1 MTTPTLSINN
11 LLNADPLFNGIS
23 AVNLAKITGAVEMIR
38 FKTGEIIFQYGEQ
51 ANHYYIAASGDI
63 KLLNQ
68 CGELVAHLGRS
79 FGEEAINLESYVT
92 TAYALTDLE
101 LLRIDKAALKT
112 LKTES
117 TQFSL
122 NASLIL
128 VEKLNGGKAND
139 KKVVPNFPEQY
150 LSSKD
155 KLGWLMA
162 SVLPLAVFLLA
173 ESNGFT
179 RYASIFIAIICA
191 VIVMWAFA
199 IVDEFIPPVVAVVAA
214 ILTGLA
220 PASTAL
226 SGFSSPALLTL
237 LGVYALSGT
246 IIQSGLSYRV
256 VLLLQRALPIS
267 ASSNQLVLLLSGYL
281 LSFSTPSGNN
291 RISLL
296 LPVAKDMMASLKL
309 GPKSSQATGLLAA
322 TFGGAMLFSPM
333 LAASKSAN
341 ITAVS
346 LLPDAIQERFLGFYW
361 LYCAIFCAVGI
372 TAVHLYSMRR
382 IFPKLE
388 KQPVD
393 KGTLN
398 TQIACLGKMRIEERI
413 SAWAFVLFILFCITY
428 SFHQINI
435 TIISGILLISLLL
448 FGVYSKMDFRG
459 ITDWPMIFF
468 LLGVDS
474 MMNIMGYLNLDQA
487 LATSVQGLYQ
497 FIDGRLWLFIV
508 TAGITILVIRLAL
521 PLSAGMLTAFAIL
534 LPVAIQQD
542 VHPWICLFVCAI
554 FSDIWFL
561 PYQSSVYLQLRSTIP
576 QSLYLEKEFFKYN
589 LFLNIGRIA
598 VVFASIPWWN
608 YLGLV

>member
-38 FKTGEIIFQYGEQ
+38 FKTGEIIFQCGEQ

-128 VEKLNGGKAND
+128 VEKLNGGKVND

-372 TAVHLYSMRR
+372 TVVHLYSMRR

-388 KQPVD
+388 KKPVD

-435 TIISGILLISLLL
+435 SLISGILLISLLL

-534 LPVAIQQD
+534 LPVAVQQD

>member
-1 MTTPTLSINN
+1 MTTLTLSINN
-11 LLNADPLFNGIS
+11 LLNADPLFDGIS
-23 AVNLAKITGAVEMIR
+23 AVNLAKIAGAVEIIR
-38 FKTGEIIFQYGEQ
+38 FKAGEIIFQYGEQ
-51 ANHYYIAASGDI
+51 ANHYFIAASGDI

-68 CGELVAHLGRS
+68 YGELITHLGRS

-92 TAYALTDLE
+92 TAHALTDLE

-117 TQFSL
+117 AQFSL

-128 VEKLNGGKAND
+128 VEKLNGGKVNN

-162 SVLPLAVFLLA
+162 SALPLAVFLLA

-220 PASTAL
+220 PTSTAL
-226 SGFSSPALLTL
+226 SGFSSPAFLTL

-382 IFPKLE
+382 LFPKLE
-388 KQPVD
+388 IQPVD

-398 TQIACLGKMRIEERI
+398 TQIACLGKMRTEERI
-413 SAWAFVLFILFCITY
+413 AAWAFALFILFCITY

-435 TIISGILLISLLL
+435 SIISGILLISLLL

-474 MMNIMGYLNLDQA
+474 MMNIMAYLKLDQA

-497 FIDGRLWLFIV
+497 FIDGRLWLFI
-508 TAGITILVIRLAL
+508 TSAGITILIIRLAL

-534 LPVAIQQD
+534 LPVAVQQD

-598 VVFASIPWWN
+598 IVFASIPWWN

>member
-1 MTTPTLSINN
+1 MTIQTLSIND
-11 LLNADPLFNGIS
+11 LLRVNPLFSGIS
-23 AVNLAKITGAVEMIR
+23 ALNLAKIAGAVEIIE
-38 FKTGEIIFQYGEQ
+38 FKAGEVIFQSDQQ
-51 ANHYYIAASGDI
+51 ANYYYIAVSGDI
-63 KLLNQ
+63 NLLNER
-68 CGELVAHLGRS
+68 GEIAPLSGRG
-79 FGEEAINLESYVT
+79 FGEEAINLESYAS
-92 TAYALTDLE
+92 TARALTDLA
-101 LLRIDKAALKT
+101 LLRIDKSAFNT
-112 LKTES
+112 LKAQS
-117 TQFSL
+117 PQFSL

-128 VEKLNGGKAND
+128 VERLSGCKAN
-139 KKVVPNFPEQY
+139 KEKEAPKLSGQY
-150 LSSKD
+150 LSPKE

-162 SVLPLAVFLLA
+162 TVLPLLAFLLA

-199 IVDEFIPPVVAVVAA
+199 IVDEFIPPVVAVVAS

-220 PASTAL
+220 PTSTAL
-226 SGFSSPALLTL
+226 SGFSSPAFLTL

-256 VLLLQRALPIS
+256 VLMLQRALPIS

-281 LSFSTPSGNN
+281 LSFVTPSGNN

-296 LPVAKDMMASLKL
+296 LPAARDMMTSLRL

-333 LAASKSAN
+333 LAVSKSAN

-372 TAVHLYSMRR
+372 TAVHLYTMRR
-382 IFPKLE
+382 LFPKFE
-388 KQPVD
+388 MAPVNKD
-393 KGTLN
+393 TLI
-398 TQIACLGKMRIEERI
+398 TQIACLGTMRPEEKI
-413 SAWAFVLFILFCITY
+413 AAWAFALFILFCITY

-435 TIISGILLISLLL
+435 SIISGILLISLLL
-448 FGVYSKMDFRG
+448 LGVFSKTDFRG
-459 ITDWPMIFF
+459 MTDWPMIFF

-487 LATSVQGLYQ
+487 LANSVQGLYQ
-497 FIDGRLWLFIV
+497 FIDGRLWLFIAA
-508 TAGITILVIRLAL
+508 AGITILIIRLAL
-521 PLSAGMLTAFAIL
+521 PLGAGMLTAFAIL
-534 LPVAIQQD
+534 LPVALQQD

-554 FSDIWFL
+554 FSDIWFM

-576 QSLYLEKEFFKYN
+576 QNLYLEKEFFKYN

-598 VVFASIPWWN
+598 IVYASIPWWN
-608 YLGLV
+608 YLGLI

>member
-1 MTTPTLSINN
+1 MTTLTLSINDV
-11 LLNADPLFNGIS
+11 LGADPLFKGITAS
-23 AVNLAKITGAVEMIR
+23 NLAKIAGAIEITEHKAGEAIFLSGQQAIYYCIAVS
-38 FKTGEIIFQYGEQ
+38 GEI
-51 ANHYYIAASGDI
+51 S
-63 KLLNQ
+63 LLNER
-68 CGELVAHLGRS
+68 GEIGSLTGRG
-79 FGEEAINLESYVT
+79 FGEEAVNLESYIT
-92 TAYALTDLE
+92 TALALTDLV
-101 LLRIDKAALKT
+101 LLRIDKSALDA
-112 LKTES
+112 LRAQS
-117 TQFSL
+117 PQFAL
-122 NASLIL
+122 NASLML
-128 VEKLNGGKAND
+128 VERLNRGKANE
-139 KKVVPNFPEQY
+139 KKEVPKLPEQH
-150 LSSKD
+150 LSTKE

-162 SVLPLAVFLLA
+162 TALPLLAFFLA

-199 IVDEFIPPVVAVVAA
+199 IVEEFIPPVVAVVAA

-220 PASTAL
+220 PTSTAL
-226 SGFSSPALLTL
+226 SGFSSPAFLTL

-256 VLLLQRALPIS
+256 VLILQRALPIS
-267 ASSNQLVLLLSGYL
+267 ATSNQLVLLLSGYL
-281 LSFSTPSGNN
+281 LSFVTPSGNN

-296 LPVAKDMMASLKL
+296 LPVARDMMTSLRL
-309 GPKSSQATGLLAA
+309 GPKSNQATGLLAA

-333 LAASKSAN
+333 LAVSKSAN

-346 LLPDAIQERFLGFYW
+346 LLPEAVQERFLGFYW

-372 TAVHLYSMRR
+372 TAIHLYTMRR
-382 IFPKLE
+382 LFPKFE
-388 KQPVD
+388 MPPVNKD
-393 KGTLN
+393 ILK
-398 TQIACLGKMRIEERI
+398 TQIACLGTMRPAEKIA
-413 SAWAFVLFILFCITY
+413 AWAFVLFILFCVTY
-428 SFHQINI
+428 SLHQINI
-435 TIISGILLISLLL
+435 SIISGVLLISLLL

-487 LATSVQGLYQ
+487 LATSAQGLYQ
-497 FIDGRLWLFIV
+497 FIDGRLWLFIAA
-508 TAGITILVIRLAL
+508 AGITILIIRLAL

-576 QSLYLEKEFFKYN
+576 QSLYSEKEFFRYN

-598 VVFASIPWWN
+598 IVFASIPWWN
-608 YLGLV
+608 YLGLI